1 MKSLPHH
8 VLGWT
13 TIEVAAEQDASWIDS
28 LQRQLV
34 NNTGFV
40 PTTAIADHLQR
51 RSYALLSINGQP
63 VGYSMS
69 AGGIRRNFRLIQ
81 IAISKDAW
89 RYGLGTELIKIA
101 LAVASTRPKPNMTAT
116 VRDGLP
122 MNTVVKSTGAK
133 VTGHDHT
140 PKARGKILTHYAW
153 ENSQSI
159 HPASPASEST
169 PHSHLNPTK
178 RVLNTHVNH
187 TTTTPRPPR
196 QPLD

>member
-1 MKSLPHH
+1 
-8 VLGWT
+8 
-13 TIEVAAEQDASWIDS
+13 
-28 LQRQLV
+28 
-34 NNTGFV
+34 
-40 PTTAIADHLQR
+40 
-51 RSYALLSINGQP
+51 
-63 VGYSMS
+63 MS
-69 AGGIRRNFRLIQ
+69 GGGIRRNFRLIQ

-101 LAVASTRPKPNMTAT
+101 LAVASTRPKPNMTVT

-122 MNTVVKSTGAK
+122 MNAVVKSTGAK

-153 ENSQSI
+153 ENSHSI

-187 TTTTPRPPR
+187 TTTTPHPTR